1 MHSPVQ
7 DLALSS
13 FTERA
18 PVGPRSFSTRL
29 RALAVALSA
38 RFAEWR
44 SNIRTR
50 SQLRQ
55 LTDYDWATG
64 DIGISRWEAES
75 ELRKPFWAD

>member
-18 PVGPRSFSTRL
+18 PVGPRSFSTQL
-29 RALAVALSA
+29 RAVAETLSS

-50 SQLRQ
+50 NQLRQ
-55 LTDYDWATG
+55 LADHDWATS
-64 DIGISRWEAES
+64 DIGISRWQAEA